1 MLGHYRVDALIG
13 RGGMGEV
20 YRGHDTTLDR
30 AVALKVLAASVVGNA
45 DSLARFIQE
54 ARTASALNHPHLVA
68 IYQIGRA
75 VPSRNVAPVA
85 QTSEVQFIAMELVLG
100 QTLRT
105 LIDSR
110 RLDLKR
116 ALDYLID
123 AADAVAAAHAA
134 GIVHRDLK
142 PDDLMVAD
150 AGYVKVLDF
159 GLAKLRADT
168 ILAATADQ
176 HTAAC
181 AAAADE
187 H

>member
-1 MLGHYRVDALIG
+1 MAEMDSGSLAGLVLGHYRVDALIG

-75 VPSRNVAPVA
+75 VPSRNAAPVA
-85 QTSEVQFIAMELVLG
+85 QTGEVQFIAMELVLG

-110 RLDLKR
+110 RWISSAR
-116 ALDYLID
+116 S
-123 AADAVAAAHAA
+123 
-134 GIVHRDLK
+134 
-142 PDDLMVAD
+142 
-150 AGYVKVLDF
+150 
-159 GLAKLRADT
+159 T
-168 ILAATADQ
+168 I
-176 HTAAC
+176 
-181 AAAADE
+181 
-187 H
+187 